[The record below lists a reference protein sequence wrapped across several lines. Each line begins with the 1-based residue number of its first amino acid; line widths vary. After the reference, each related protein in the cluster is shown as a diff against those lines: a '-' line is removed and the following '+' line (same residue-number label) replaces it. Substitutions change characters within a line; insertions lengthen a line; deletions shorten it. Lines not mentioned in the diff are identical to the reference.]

1 MPTLINGTV
10 TSCSEGSGT
19 PPREVTV
26 TFPNPSPPPETIEV
40 TYGTEAVPISQRNFD
55 RFEAAML
62 GGGKVD
68 VSTDSGGVITT
79 LTVHKP

>member
-1 MPTLINGTV
+1 MPTKIDGTV
-10 TSCSEGSGT
+10 KSCSEGSGNA
-19 PPREVTV
+19 RSVTV
-26 TFPNPSPPPETIEV
+26 TFANPSPPPETIDV
-40 TYGTEAVPISQRNFD
+40 VYGTEELPITQRIFD